1 MIEFYIGLTLFG
13 ILISMMLS
21 ASEASIFSL
30 SRIDLASLQN
40 LGLKEKYLKIIKKPE
55 ELLITLLVG
64 NELADYF
71 ASFFFATIITLL
83 FHEEYRSLGFLIFGL
98 LTFWLGDFFP
108 KVLGFKLREKLVLI
122 ILPFTYFI
130 YQILFPLR
138 TILYNLYLKIY
149 NFFPEIKEK
158 KDLKSFTPVE
168 QIIVHALDLAL
179 KEKKITPTEREF
191 VFGLFLSEKIP
202 VSAIMTPRSE
212 IVALKDQPL
221 TLEIMERIRALPFNK
236 IPIYQ
241 NNLDEIV
248 GILYVKDLIRYF
260 GKNSSF
266 NLKNL
271 SDLTKPAFFIPENF
285 KVRNLLFEFQK
296 RHLKIALVVDEYGI
310 LKGLITL
317 EDILEELFGE
327 FFTEREEPHE
337 PIQKL
342 SENYFLLSGKALLEE
357 VKEVLEIPFELE
369 VIEDLK
375 TVNGFMLSLFQG
387 IPKEGEKIN
396 YLDWEFIIRKTKGR
410 KILLVEAKKVKNA

>member
-138 TILYNLYLKIY
+138 NILYNLYLKIY

-168 QIIVHALDLAL
+168 QIIMHALDLAL

-241 NNLDEIV
+241 NTLDEIV
-248 GILYVKDLIRYF
+248 GILYVKDLIRHF

-271 SDLTKPAFFIPENF
+271 SDLTKPAFFVPENF

-337 PIQKL
+337 PIQKI

-357 VKEVLEIPFELE
+357 AKEVLEIPFELE

>member
-55 ELLITLLVG
+55 ELLITLLIG

-71 ASFFFATIITLL
+71 ASFSFATIITLL

-138 TILYNLYLKIY
+138 NILYNLYLKIY

-168 QIIVHALDLAL
+168 QIIMHALDLAL

-241 NNLDEIV
+241 NTLDEIV
-248 GILYVKDLIRYF
+248 GILYVKDLIRHF

-271 SDLTKPAFFIPENF
+271 SDLTKPAFFVPENF

-337 PIQKL
+337 PIQKI

-357 VKEVLEIPFELE
+357 AKEVLEIPFELE

>member
-1 MIEFYIGLTLFG
+1 MI
-13 ILISMMLS
+13 LS

-71 ASFFFATIITLL
+71 ASFSFATIITLL

-168 QIIVHALDLAL
+168 QIIMHALDLAL
-179 KEKKITPTEREF
+179 KEKKISPTEREF

-241 NNLDEIV
+241 NTLDEIV

-260 GKNSSF
+260 EKNSSF

-310 LKGLITL
+310 LKGLVTL

-387 IPKEGEKIN
+387 IPKEGEKVN
-396 YLDWEFIIRKTKGR
+396 YLDWEFVIKKTKGR
-410 KILLVEAKKVKNA
+410 KILIVEAKRVKNA

>member
-1 MIEFYIGLTLFG
+1 MI
-13 ILISMMLS
+13 LS

-71 ASFFFATIITLL
+71 ASFSFATIITLL

-168 QIIVHALDLAL
+168 QIIMHALDLAL
-179 KEKKITPTEREF
+179 KEKKISPTEREF

-241 NNLDEIV
+241 NTLDEIV

-260 GKNSSF
+260 EKNSSF

-310 LKGLITL
+310 LKGLVTL

-327 FFTEREEPHE
+327 FFTEREEPFE
-337 PIQKL
+337 PIQRL

-357 VKEVLEIPFELE
+357 VKEILEIPFELE

-387 IPKEGEKIN
+387 IPKEGEKVN
-396 YLDWEFIIRKTKGR
+396 YLDWEFVIKKTKGR
-410 KILLVEAKKVKNA
+410 KILIVEAKRVKNA

>member
-30 SRIDLASLQN
+30 SRIDLAGLQN

-71 ASFFFATIITLL
+71 ASFSFATIITLL

-138 TILYNLYLKIY
+138 NILYNLYLKIY

-168 QIIVHALDLAL
+168 QIIMHALDLAL

-241 NNLDEIV
+241 NTLDEVV

-337 PIQKL
+337 PIQKI

-357 VKEVLEIPFELE
+357 AKEVLEIPFELE

>member
-13 ILISMMLS
+13 ILISMILS

-168 QIIVHALDLAL
+168 QIIMHALDLAL

-241 NNLDEIV
+241 NTLDEIV
-248 GILYVKDLIRYF
+248 GILYVKDLIRHF

-271 SDLTKPAFFIPENF
+271 SDLTKPAFFVPENF

>member
-138 TILYNLYLKIY
+138 NILYNLYLKIY

-168 QIIVHALDLAL
+168 QIIMHALDLAL

-241 NNLDEIV
+241 NTLDEIV
-248 GILYVKDLIRYF
+248 GILYVKDLIRHF

-271 SDLTKPAFFIPENF
+271 SDLTKPAFFVPENF

-327 FFTEREEPHE
+327 FFTGREEPHE
-337 PIQKL
+337 PIQKI

-357 VKEVLEIPFELE
+357 AKEVLEIPFELE

>member
-241 NNLDEIV
+241 NTLDEIV

-396 YLDWEFIIRKTKGR
+396 YLDWEFIIRKTEGR

>member
-241 NNLDEIV
+241 NTLDEIV

-375 TVNGFMLSLFQG
+375 TVNGLMLSLFQG
-387 IPKEGEKIN
+387 IPKEGEKVN
-396 YLDWEFIIRKTKGR
+396 YLDWEFIIRKTEGR